1 MATICF
7 VNFEKSVILSNNIFN
22 SFPNI
27 TFAFSLYMR
36 SLYYIIISKAS
47 KRFKIILGI
56 SRPSSKD
63 LQISHIVI
71 DVSYMDLLTE
81 NLIDNE
87 ILCYFL

>member
-22 SFPNI
+22 SFPSI

-36 SLYYIIISKAS
+36 SSYYIIISKAS